1 MAIYKQPG
9 VYFTEN
15 IQSIGSTAFGFNRT
29 AVIGPAQLYTK
40 VSNLEMVKS
49 TAVTSKSSIVLANV
63 EPVLEEFVP
72 AVGSFTI
79 WTETTAPDT
88 GKIELDLVKAHWI
101 GNLTPS
107 IGDFVILVD
116 DAEAYGYKESTEG
129 TDGALQI
136 IATIEGNG
144 FAASTEG
151 TEGALEIIAT
161 PDIDVDK
168 ILLPN
173 GTAASKGFVPAV
185 GDYVKLVSGSYIK
198 VESTTEDALEVVADS
213 ATPTA
218 TQIKLSDVTPT
229 LPKQDIFE
237 VIGIGNI
244 PGYNNYV
251 KGTDYTIDAYNT
263 KITWLTLNK
272 PANGSTF
279 YITYNINKT
288 EENGDFE
295 PKLMFNQ
302 SAIKEVY
309 GPEYNN
315 GVIQPL
321 TLAADLVLEGQTLL
335 GGGVYC
341 VQVTADTD
349 VAYKAAIDKLNKIN
363 VQTVIILKQDSLSLR
378 NYLIQAIET
387 CSSDLYG
394 KERTTF
400 IVPNDLTLSVDA
412 MVAQR
417 EGLKNSRITYFC
429 NKQVTVALT
438 DESTQEE
445 ENIPLSAIYAC
456 CNLSGIEGNPDYG
469 YSEPM
474 LRKTLSSRITL
485 VDNQIFDPSERN
497 YYCSNFLSA
506 FDFNENTSLVF
517 CFDIYTCDDSNV
529 ISESR
534 SVRRVTDLLR
544 TDLRKQLA
552 SYIGQKTTNA
562 TASSAQVRTQSIL
575 QNYVSAEEIKD
586 YANVASSFDK
596 NNPKQLNISFD
607 FIPLFETKY
616 VHVTLGINI

>member
-1 MAIYKQPG
+1 MAIYRQPN

-49 TAVTSKSSIVLANV
+49 TAVTSKTSIVLANV
-63 EPVLEEFVP
+63 KPVLEEFVP

-129 TDGALQI
+129 ATGALQI

-144 FAASTEG
+144 FASSTEG

-506 FDFNENTSLVF
+506 FDFNENTNLTQV
-517 CFDIYTCDDSNV
+517 FDIYTTDDTNV
-529 ISESR
+529 ITESR

>member
-1 MAIYKQPG
+1 MAIYRQPN

-49 TAVTSKSSIVLANV
+49 MAVTSKTSIVLANV
-63 EPVLEEFVP
+63 KPVLEEFVP

-79 WTETTAPDT
+79 WTETTALDT

-456 CNLSGIEGNPDYG
+456 CNLSGIEGDPDLT

-506 FDFNENTSLVF
+506 FDFNENTNLTQV
-517 CFDIYTCDDSNV
+517 FDIYTTDDTNV
-529 ISESR
+529 ITESR

-586 YANVASSFDK
+586 YDNVASSFDK